1 MKLYDISRVHQE
13 ALLYP
18 GSDAPK
24 IERVYDM
31 NNGAA
36 FNASIITTG
45 SHIGTHADSTCHFV
59 ASSDVSIDQMSLDF
73 YYGDCRVVTV
83 PEDSLLTKDDFKGKI
98 DNVKRLVIH
107 GGGKSYLSVSAV
119 EYFIEKHIATIVT
132 DAWSVAPLDNEV
144 EIHQLILSANMA
156 IVENVVLDNIDDGDY
171 ILSAFPIKYG
181 GCDGAPVR
189 AVLIKE

>member
-1 MKLYDISRVHQE
+1 MKLHDISRVHQE

-18 GSDAPK
+18 GSDLPK
-24 IERVYDM
+24 IDRVYDM
-31 NNGAA
+31 SNGAP

-59 ASSDVSIDQMSLDF
+59 ASSNVSIDQMPLDF
-73 YYGDCRVVTV
+73 YYGSCRVVSV
-83 PEDSLLTKDDFKGKI
+83 PEDSLLTKENFDGKI
-98 DNVKRLVIH
+98 DNVKRVVIH
-107 GGGKSYLSVSAV
+107 GGGKSYLNVSAV
-119 EYFIEKHIATIVT
+119 EYFIEKNICTIVT

-144 EIHQLILSANMA
+144 QIHQLILSSNRA
-156 IVENVVLDNIDDGDY
+156 IVENVILDGVDDGDY